1 MTRALSASFADALQA
16 GHVNVFPLVEIGFAS
31 GTAYLAG
38 LDHSVAYGGN
48 TYAAALGLL
57 GIDPMDE
64 TEASVQGLRISI
76 AGALSSNIATALT
89 ERVQGR
95 PITVRLA
102 VIDAAGALQVD
113 ANVWSGAMDTMQIED
128 SPDGATVVIQA
139 EHALALWDKPRPLR
153 YTDAAQQAL
162 YPGDKCCE
170 FVASLAEA
178 QIVWPGKAFFK
189 A

>member
-1 MTRALSASFADALQA
+1 MTRALSTGFTTAIAAS
-16 GHVNVFPLVEIGFAS
+16 HVNIFPLIEIGFAS
-31 GTAYLAG
+31 GTTYLCG
-38 LDHSVAYGGN
+38 LDYTVVYGGN
-48 TYAAALGLL
+48 TYSPALGLMSL
-57 GIDPMDE
+57 QPMDE
-64 TEASVQGLRISI
+64 TESTAQGLSLTIGGVLSSSISL
-76 AGALSSNIATALT
+76 ALSENP
-89 ERVQGR
+89 QGR

-102 VIDAAGALQVD
+102 VVDSSGALQVD
-113 ANVWSGAMDTMQIED
+113 ANVWSGTMDMLTVED
-128 SPDGATVVIQA
+128 RPDGAVVTLTA
-139 EHALALWDKPRPLR
+139 EHMRALWDRARPLR